1 MKRSLALLSS
11 LLLALSISAQRHSVV
26 YRPQLPGSPRLS
38 TEIPV
43 SGITYEGDYGG
54 DRPRIAA
61 GPHQALVVW
70 SHGAV
75 RVDAS
80 GKPLDLFPLIDNVQ
94 DVWWNGTK
102 YVAAILRGTVISLVE
117 IDTDGRVGAPV
128 DLEETANANVR
139 VAMDRNVVVY
149 SALSPEGQFSITA
162 LIVSHGVVEK
172 RIALGMSGFP
182 MSRGRV
188 VASPAGVLVLWP
200 DNYRVIDGAGN
211 VTGGAL
217 PRSDVDAV
225 WNGVSW
231 IVASA
236 GAAGVSVFP
245 ISSDGAVG
253 VPSLVHHTE
262 SSMTSSV
269 YPAIGWNGS
278 EYRILWQE
286 FLRSGYS
293 GGTFDLYD
301 MRVAV
306 NRTQIE
312 ERLLEPAIWWTDN
325 RFVPGTEAGAIAA
338 IDGKFIGVYPTGTPT
353 SGSALR
359 NLYAVNLNGGTTE
372 LLTRRAASQFL
383 AALVATPSSA
393 RVIWSSLSDSFS
405 ASVDRN
411 GRLGAVKNPGA
422 KPYAAYAWNGVDTV
436 AAWAEYSNSSNSFAI
451 FGALL
456 DGGGNIVSKKVLARE
471 LLPASV
477 QQIDCNAHDCAMV
490 WSSNEQSFF
499 QRFTFNLTPIDQP
512 LPIPIGFRQLSGRGD
527 EYLLI
532 FQWNH
537 LIATRYAGGKLSDV
551 TELGVDGLPVTVASK
566 PDGWLVVAPPQAI
579 HLDANA
585 AIIARTELP
594 STVPV
599 SATWDGR
606 YWIAAWSDGADIH
619 VARIAPDGTLVDQF
633 LAAATSQSES
643 SPIVRSAGSGL
654 TALAYT
660 RSTNDRVYGATWR
673 VFVRW
678 IE

>member
-11 LLLALSISAQRHSVV
+11 VLITLSISAQRHSVV

-38 TEIPV
+38 NEIPV
-43 SGITYEGDYGG
+43 SGITYEGDFGG

-70 SHGAV
+70 PHGAV

-80 GKPLDLFPLIDNVQ
+80 GKPLDLFPLIDNAQ
-94 DVWWNGTK
+94 DAWWNGTK
-102 YVAAILRGTVISLVE
+102 YVVAMLRGTVISLVE
-117 IDTDGRVGAPV
+117 IDTDGRVGIPV
-128 DLEETANANVR
+128 DLEETGNANVR
-139 VAMDRNVVVY
+139 VAMDGNVVVY
-149 SALSPEGQFSITA
+149 SALSPEGQFSLTA
-162 LIVSHGVVEK
+162 LIVSHGAVAK
-172 RIALGMSGFP
+172 RIALGTSDFP

-188 VASPAGVLVLWP
+188 VASPSGALVLWP
-200 DNYRVIDGAGN
+200 DNYRVIGEAGN

-217 PRSDVDAV
+217 PRSELDAV

-236 GAAGVSVFP
+236 GADGVNVFP

-253 VPSLVHHTE
+253 VASVVHRPE
-262 SSMTSSV
+262 SSMVSSV

-278 EYRILWQE
+278 EYRLIWQE
-286 FLRSGYS
+286 YLRSGYS
-293 GGTFDLYD
+293 GGTFDLYE
-301 MRVAV
+301 MRVAAD
-306 NRTQIE
+306 RTRID

-325 RFVPGTEAGAIAA
+325 RFVPGTEADAIAA
-338 IDGKFIGVYPTGTPT
+338 IDGRFIGVYPTGTPT
-353 SGSALR
+353 AGSALR
-359 NLYAVNLNGGTTE
+359 NLYAVNLDAGTAE

-383 AALVATPSSA
+383 SALLATPSSA

-411 GRLGAVKNPGA
+411 GRLGEVAQPGA
-422 KPYAAYAWNGVDTV
+422 KPYAAYAWNGVDTIAV
-436 AAWAEYSNSSNSFAI
+436 WAEFFNNSFSI

-456 DGGGNIVSKKVLARE
+456 DGGGNIVSKKVLVTE
-471 LLPASV
+471 LLPTSV

-512 LPIPIGFRQLSGRGD
+512 LPIAAGFRQLSGRGD
-527 EYLLI
+527 EYLLL

-551 TELGVDGLPVTVASK
+551 TELGVDGLPVTVASR
-566 PDGWLVVAPPQAI
+566 PDGWLVVAPPRAI
-579 HLDANA
+579 HLDTSA

-594 STVPV
+594 SDVPV

-606 YWIAAWSDGADIH
+606 YWIVAWSDGADIH
-619 VARIAPDGTLVDQF
+619 VARIAPDGTLADQF
-633 LAAATSQSES
+633 LAAATSQEES

-660 RSTNDRVYGATWR
+660 RRTNDRVYGATWR